1 MSAPTGSDP
10 QDGSDPAAG
19 SDATAG
25 EDVRRPAP
33 PPVAAVLG
41 PLPVWAVTAIV
52 GALLGELIGERL
64 LAADVRTSDA
74 WRWGWALVGLL
85 AAAMIT
91 TVAAGRGT
99 SRSGSGATAGT
110 AGPVGVILVLSVC
123 VIGTVLRI
131 ATVNDGLLPDL
142 ARQGGVRELSAT
154 VVHEPRPI
162 ATGWSVL
169 VRVDEVDGEPTR
181 ERAALTLDDPPPALG
196 SRWDARASARPLPDG
211 GYGRWLSRQH
221 ATVLL
226 DVVSWEAQGDPGHL
240 AAVSEHVRERIRVA
254 STRHLSDRTGGLLV
268 GFVTGDTRLLPDAD
282 AEAMR
287 ATGLTH
293 LTAVSGANVAILIG
307 GVLLV
312 VTLLR
317 IPAVWRRRTISL
329 TVIWFAFLTRFE
341 PSVLRAGSMAL
352 LVLLVAARG
361 VPRDARHALAGA
373 VLLLVLIDPRLAG
386 SLGLLLSATATAG
399 VLVVAPL
406 VRERLPR
413 MPRRLADVASISI
426 GAQVAVVP
434 LLLATF
440 GEVPVASVPA
450 NIVAVPA
457 AAIAAVLSFTGS
469 VLALVHLEL
478 GAPLFAIAGLP
489 ARVVLWSAHT
499 FAGVGGTAELA
510 RPATV
515 VALLGSCLWLLSTRQ
530 TRTARLAVGITIAGL
545 IAAGLPLVMGGLSP
559 AGFTVTAIDVGQG
572 DAFLIESPSA
582 RVLVDAGEDDTAAR
596 WLRAN
601 GRRHLDVVVVTH
613 PHLDHIGGV
622 PDVLRAVRVDVV
634 WFHPVPTQIPHVE
647 ELFEVAEARDI
658 PVRTPHV
665 GDNVVVGDLHLEVLH
680 PPSGRPYR
688 WARSELNETSIVAR
702 VHHGDRRVLITGDVE
717 VEAQTDLLAGD
728 AARLRAE
735 LLLVPHHGA
744 GTSVPAFFDAVDPLV
759 GVISAGVENRHGH
772 PHPETITSL
781 EERGI
786 QVRRTDLEGTLRVV
800 VPDRSGRPRGRS
812 LQVGS
817 RYDSRAAHLRRR
829 RSVAAAGTRA
839 PTRRA
844 ARRRPRVGRRSAGC
858 LGARTVAGAADHV
871 ALRRPYLRGAA
882 RCGDRQGRPEGRGGE
897 LPGRPVR

>member
-10 QDGSDPAAG
+10 GSDPAAG
-19 SDATAG
+19 SDPTAG
-25 EDVRRPAP
+25 EDVPRSAP

-41 PLPVWAVTAIV
+41 PLPVWAVTAVV

-74 WRWGWALVGLL
+74 WRWGWAVVGLL
-85 AAAMIT
+85 AAGLTSA
-91 TVAAGRGT
+91 VAAGRVALR
-99 SRSGSGATAGT
+99 SRPPATTAVA

-131 ATVNDGLLPDL
+131 ATVNDGLLPEL

-169 VRVDEVDGEPTR
+169 VRVDEVDGVPTR

-196 SRWDARASARPLPDG
+196 SRWVARASARPLPDG

-240 AAVSEHVRERIRVA
+240 AAASEHVRERIRVA

-469 VLALVHLEL
+469 VLALAHLEL
-478 GAPLFAIAGLP
+478 GAPLFAVAGLP

-515 VALLGSCLWLLSTRQ
+515 VTLLGGCLWVLTARQ
-530 TRTARLAVGITIAGL
+530 TRTARLAVGITVAGL
-545 IAAGLPLVMGGLSP
+545 VAAGLPLVMGGLSP
-559 AGFTVTAIDVGQG
+559 ADFTVTAIDVGQG

-634 WFHPVPTQIPHVE
+634 WFHPVPTEIPHVE

-680 PPSGRPYR
+680 PPSGRPHR

-702 VHHGDRRVLITGDVE
+702 VHHGDRRVLITGDIE